1 MKKDNAPKRRIGV
14 MDIILVFIAL
24 TLIIFSV
31 VMIRTFWLYGAI
43 PDTLCTCVFAVLGT
57 ECGAMAWIK
66 TTKER
71 YKEREYQKEDREY
84 EENRRNGGNT
94 MTDNKKKD
102 TTEEIKDFPQQDTFN
117 GEDMTAVDDKEGE

>member
-1 MKKDNAPKRRIGV
+1 MGRKKTPKRKIGV
-14 MDIILVFIAL
+14 MDIILVFIAV
-24 TLIIFSV
+24 TLIVFTV

-66 TTKER
+66 TTKDR
-71 YKEREYQKEDREY
+71 YREREYEKEDRAYY
-84 EENRRNGGNT
+84 EKQNGGNA
-94 MTDNKKKD
+94 MTDTKKQD

-117 GEDMTAVDDKEGE
+117 GEDMTAVDDEEAE

>member
-1 MKKDNAPKRRIGV
+1 

-71 YKEREYQKEDREY
+71 YKEREYQKEDRAY

-94 MTDNKKKD
+94 MDEKKTQD

-117 GEDMTAVDDKEGE
+117 GEDMTAVDDEEGE

>member
-1 MKKDNAPKRRIGV
+1 MKKDDTPKKRIGV

-71 YKEREYQKEDREY
+71 YKEREYQKEDRAY
-84 EENRRNGGNT
+84 EENRRNGGNI
-94 MTDNKKKD
+94 MDEKKTQD

-117 GEDMTAVDDKEGE
+117 GEDMTAVDDEEGE

>member
-1 MKKDNAPKRRIGV
+1 MKKDDTPKKRIGV

-24 TLIIFSV
+24 TLIVFSV
-31 VMIRTFWLYGAI
+31 VMIRTFWLYEAI

-84 EENRRNGGNT
+84 EENHRNGGNT
-94 MTDNKKKD
+94 MDENKKQD
-102 TTEEIKDFPQQDTFN
+102 ITEEITEFPQQDTFN
-117 GEDMTAVDDKEGE
+117 GEDMTAVDDEEGE